1 MASVVSLPEQK
12 VILENISWETYER
25 LLAENQENSGT
36 HFIYDNGRL
45 EIMVVS
51 YEHEILKDIIA
62 LLVNTIAEELVI
74 DITGAGSTTFQR
86 EELAKGF
93 EPDACFYIKNADRV
107 CGKKQL
113 DLSVD
118 PAPDLIIEVDIT
130 SPSLNRFP
138 IFAAFGVT
146 EVWHYRNGQVIFY
159 RLETDDYVETK
170 ESLAFSK
177 VTSDVVT
184 KFVELSQQVKRTAW
198 LRQVRE
204 WVRAIEGQGINA
216 SV

>member
-12 VILENISWETYER
+12 VILNNITWETYER

-45 EIMVVS
+45 EIMVLS
-51 YEHEILKDIIA
+51 SKHEKLNSTIA
-62 LLVNTIAEELVI
+62 LLVEVLAEELGI
-74 DITGAGSTTFQR
+74 DIANFGSTTFQR
-86 EELAKGF
+86 QELERGF
-93 EPDACFYIKNADRV
+93 EPDSGFYIQNEERV
-107 CGKKQL
+107 SGKEEL
-113 DLSVD
+113 DLAID

-138 IFAAFGVT
+138 IFAAFGVA
-146 EVWHYRNGQVIFY
+146 EIWRYKNGQVIFY
-159 RLETDDYVETK
+159 RLATNEYIETK
-170 ESLAFSK
+170 ESIAFAK
-177 VTSDVVT
+177 VTSDAIT

-204 WVRAIEGQGINA
+204 WVRAIEMQEK
-216 SV
+216 